1 MNPKVKK
8 IVLITGIALIAIAV
22 GVGLYLYFNRDK
34 EEDKDD
40 KPRGKDKE
48 PDSGSNPSGGSS
60 SGGKG
65 GSGGS
70 GSGSGSG
77 DENTNADPNTVV
89 PIFNTEQELSN
100 DFSQLKNRVL
110 YPKRKEHGGFGY
122 AHLRSSAEVNTN
134 RGWWDG
140 KTNLITTIN
149 SGTPIGKVLSKTSGL
164 YNGYSYTWYKV
175 RLNKPFSTFFKTY
188 YEAYVRADV
197 VTIKPYP
204 KTS

>member
-1 MNPKVKK
+1 MNPKMKK
-8 IVLITGIALIAIAV
+8 VILITGIALVGIAV

-34 EEDKDD
+34 EEDKED
-40 KPRGKDKE
+40 KPGRKDKT
-48 PDSGSNPSGGSS
+48 PDTDNNPSGGS

-65 GSGGS
+65 GSGS
-70 GSGSGSG
+70 GTGSG
-77 DENTNADPNTVV
+77 DENQNKDPNTVV
-89 PIFNTEQELSN
+89 PIFNTEQELAN
-100 DFSQLKNRVL
+100 DFAQLKNRVL

-122 AHLRSSAEVNTN
+122 AHLRTSAEVNTN

-140 KTNLITTIN
+140 NTNLITTIN

-164 YNGYSYTWYKV
+164 YNGYSYTWFKV